1 MKKRAAR
8 KQPPKS
14 QSNITKEPTKQE
26 TILTLLLKRGKYTR
40 FDVEP
45 YGDHCLNS
53 TISDLTNKRGLKISR
68 ERTTVPSKH
77 TSKPVPCSRYWIDEQ
92 DREPAIKS
100 LHKMRRKRG
109 LKIVEAANDE
119 L

>member
-8 KQPPKS
+8 KQPLKS
-14 QSNITKEPTKQE
+14 QSNVTKEPTKLE
-26 TILTLLLKRGKYTR
+26 SILTLLLKRGKYTR
-40 FDVEP
+40 FDVES

-53 TISDLTNKRGLKISR
+53 TVSDLTNKHGLKISR

-77 TSKPVPCSRYWIDEQ
+77 TSRPVACAIYWIDEQ

-100 LHKMRRKRG
+100 LHKMMRRRG
-109 LKIVEAANDE
+109 LKPMEAANDE